1 MVETLDSEKLAKKLD
16 DAWATKAVED
26 ALGRLKVLVQV
37 CRAGALHCKRRDIP
51 RRSSAG
57 A

>member
-16 DAWATKAVED
+16 DAWASNAVE
-26 ALGRLKVLVQV
+26 RLKVLVQV